1 MKNDAKYKISAV
13 QLWGV
18 QWEVL
23 CIYVCATVTNRQ
35 VATVGEEWVLEMD
48 TVWLIYSINALL
60 WGGMGHTRVHHRW
73 RVHFKWSN
81 MQIQSHRRGA
91 TEGNCLWWLKKEKKY
106 TTTAQEQ
113 LCFINIH
120 ILQYRPPQPWPLG
133 RLSVS
138 FRRPRPPLLLGLV
151 RLVCR
156 EEGHAVGPEVGVEV
170 RGLVES
176 PAAHLAA
183 QVSVSVL
190 ALCLRRTGSGRAIW
204 RALGARGPA
213 FRVALGVP
221 HSVSDE
227 TVSAERAGRCKADSA
242 LQALEGGGVA
252 PMLGDVALKLGPVF
266 CSEPAGDTAENVI
279 FLLCLTGSHWCWRH
293 GCPGSLC
300 GTAAILCV
308 GFVLVSRSGRRR
320 TDLTVLLRGAPRS
333 FSPCGCT
340 LPGHRGTLR
349 KRESR
354 G

>member
-1 MKNDAKYKISAV
+1 MKNDVKYKISAV

-60 WGGMGHTRVHHRW
+60 WGGMVHTRVHHRW

-91 TEGNCLWWLKKEKKY
+91 TEGNCLWWLKKEKKRSIRRLHRSSCVSS
-106 TTTAQEQ
+106 T
-113 LCFINIH
+113 FIFYSIA
-120 ILQYRPPQPWPLG
+120 LLSRDP
-133 RLSVS
+133 SVS

-190 ALCLRRTGSGRAIW
+190 ALCLRRTGGGRAIW
-204 RALGARGPA
+204 RALGAGGA
-213 FRVALGVP
+213 AVRVALGVP

-279 FLLCLTGSHWCWRH
+279 FLLCLTGSRWCWRH
-293 GCPGSLC
+293 GRPGSLC

-349 KRESR
+349 TRESR